1 MIDNS
6 RLGNFLYLLSEME
19 VRLELGSIEWTAATA
34 VSARERLIAVTSD
47 RRRACYPTL
56 TAYEPLWD
64 QRHPELIGG
73 SDALYR
79 GWDAR

>member
-1 MIDNS
+1 
-6 RLGNFLYLLSEME
+6 ME
-19 VRLELGSIEWTAATA
+19 GALELGGIEWTAATA

-64 QRHPELIGG
+64 QRHPELIEGPTSCIAAG
-73 SDALYR
+73 TLSEPPRPGKPERLVQA
-79 GWDAR
+79 G

>member
-6 RLGNFLYLLSEME
+6 RLGNFLCLLSEME
-19 VRLELGSIEWTAATA
+19 VPLELGIIEWTAATA

-47 RRRACYPTL
+47 RRRACCHPTL

-73 SDALYR
+73 SGALNR
-79 GWDAR
+79 R